1 MYEISY
7 IETEEQLKQ
16 VLDFCYDI
24 LGQHLRDIENYRYD
38 DWKDRIKSDSKLLVY
53 AHEGGHVISAVLGR
67 RESAESLVCGFV
79 ACAPEHRRQGI
90 TRGLICQMMQQSM

>member
-7 IETEEQLKQ
+7 IETEEQLKP

-38 DWKDRIKSDSKLLVY
+38 DWKDRITLDNKLLVY
-53 AHEGGHVISAVLGR
+53 AMRA
-67 RESAESLVCGFV
+67 A
-79 ACAPEHRRQGI
+79 
-90 TRGLICQMMQQSM
+90 M